1 MTNVTRALM
10 IGVTVGVVVGAG
22 AARVYY
28 RGGLPGA
35 LPAPLSSPSV
45 ALDPLQV
52 FKHRVAELNVARQ
65 ALYRKQGVTGAVI
78 NENEQ
83 FLLETLRDYAAR
95 NSTSPYN
102 FGIYNVYS
110 SIQREYLG
118 SERPARILEIGPG
131 ANLGVGFIFVLTGA
145 AKYYGLDI
153 YMDPELWIF
162 RRPAL

>member
-1 MTNVTRALM
+1 M

-28 RGGLPGA
+28 RGFPST
-35 LPAPLSSPSV
+35 PPTNLSSPSV
-45 ALDPLQV
+45 HLDPLKA
-52 FKHRVAELNVARQ
+52 FKQSVSELNLARQ
-65 ALYRKQGVTGAVI
+65 DLYRKKGVTGAVI

-83 FLLETLRDYAAR
+83 FLLETLRDYASR

-102 FGIYNVYS
+102 LGIYNLYS
-110 SIQREYLG
+110 SIHREYLG
-118 SERPARILEIGPG
+118 SQRPARILEIGPG
-131 ANLGVGFIFVLTGA
+131 TNLGVGFIFVLTGA

>member
-1 MTNVTRALM
+1 MASVRALL
-10 IGVTVGVVVGAG
+10 IGIIAGVIVGAG
-22 AARVYY
+22 TAGIYCR
-28 RGGLPGA
+28 GLPGA
-35 LPAPLSSPSV
+35 PPVPLSSLSV
-45 ALDPLQV
+45 ALDPLQA
-52 FKHRVAELNVARQ
+52 FKRRVTELNVARQ

-83 FLLETLRDYAAR
+83 FLLETLRDYASR

-102 FGIYNVYS
+102 LGIYNLYS
-110 SIQREYLG
+110 SIHREYLG
-118 SERPARILEIGPG
+118 SQRPARILKIGPG
-131 ANLGVGFIFVLTGA
+131 TNLGVGFIFVLTGA

>member
-1 MTNVTRALM
+1 MTSVRRALL

-22 AARVYY
+22 AARIYY
-28 RGGLPGA
+28 RGLPGA
-35 LPAPLSSPSV
+35 LPAPLSSASV

-52 FKHRVAELNVARQ
+52 FKQRVAELNVARQ

-83 FLLETLRDYAAR
+83 FLLETLRDYASR

-102 FGIYNVYS
+102 LGIYNLYS
-110 SIQREYLG
+110 RIHSEYLD

-131 ANLGVGFIFVLTGA
+131 TNLGVGFIFALTGA
-145 AKYYGLDI
+145 EKYYGLD
-153 YMDPELWIF
+153 
-162 RRPAL
+162 